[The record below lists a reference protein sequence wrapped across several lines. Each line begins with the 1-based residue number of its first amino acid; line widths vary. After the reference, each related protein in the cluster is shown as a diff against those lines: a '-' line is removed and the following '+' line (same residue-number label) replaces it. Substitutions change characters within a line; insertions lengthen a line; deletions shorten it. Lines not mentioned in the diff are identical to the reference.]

1 MKWVQEK
8 CSAET
13 GRLHVYDKC
22 VRPVT
27 ECVRSGVDV
36 GDDCGIV
43 DKFCCLGDMLSTV
56 GGADAT
62 VIVRIRVIGISSG
75 I

>member
-1 MKWVQEK
+1 MEM
-8 CSAET
+8 
-13 GRLHVYDKC
+13 GRLHEVSGSYVYDKC
-22 VRPVT
+22 VRPVA

-43 DKFCCLGDMLSTV
+43 DKFCCLGDMLSTG
-56 GGADAT
+56 GGADGT

-75 I
+75 S